1 MVAVFVF
8 VVFSYWFDVANT
20 SSSRRTMMVQIIEC
34 LDVKYNSEQLM
45 LQFEIRNEES
55 KKENGNCVVVFIAV
69 EFIGIHSEIH
79 H

>member
-1 MVAVFVF
+1 
-8 VVFSYWFDVANT
+8 
-20 SSSRRTMMVQIIEC
+20 
-34 LDVKYNSEQLM
+34 M